1 MPLLSSAASAAAAAP
16 QRNMAPTGYKTQQ
29 HHHTNKS
36 PIALSGLP
44 SRVLYPSSPHRP
56 LNQKSSSSSNSSSP
70 SDPEASPS
78 ARATF
83 AIVSLPGRLPPSGSG
98 PQGLITTF
106 PDLCTPT
113 LSRAIDESP
122 IYRAHR
128 SYSGIDVT
136 RIVLVEAALIV
147 LLAPVVA
154 GALHDMH
161 GEMRHIMAMLGGV
174 WFNIMFG
181 VDIAMAGF
189 WREDK
194 GRADVRRVFV
204 GVMGVLALGA
214 VWSAAV
220 DMGWL

>member
-1 MPLLSSAASAAAAAP
+1 MPLLSSAAASAAAPP
-16 QRNMAPTGYKTQQ
+16 QRNMDPAGYKTQQ
-29 HHHTNKS
+29 HHHTHKS
-36 PIALSGLP
+36 AIALPGLP
-44 SRVLYPSSPHRP
+44 SRVLYPSPPHQP
-56 LNQKSSSSSNSSSP
+56 LNKKSSSSSP
-70 SDPEASPS
+70 SDPEASAS

-83 AIVSLPGRLPPSGSG
+83 AIVSLPGRLNPSGSG

-106 PDLCTPT
+106 PDLCTRT